1 MICSYHLVF
10 ETEKSKV
17 FLSYEERLAFLC
29 EIEEIKKIIHVNGEM
44 SKPLFIRASAVC
56 GSMPVLSFIDLGR
69 YIASLV
75 R

>member
-29 EIEEIKKIIHVNGEM
+29 EIEEIKKIVYVNGEM
-44 SKPLFIRASAVC
+44 SKPLFIRTKE
-56 GSMPVLSFIDLGR
+56 
-69 YIASLV
+69 
-75 R
+75 